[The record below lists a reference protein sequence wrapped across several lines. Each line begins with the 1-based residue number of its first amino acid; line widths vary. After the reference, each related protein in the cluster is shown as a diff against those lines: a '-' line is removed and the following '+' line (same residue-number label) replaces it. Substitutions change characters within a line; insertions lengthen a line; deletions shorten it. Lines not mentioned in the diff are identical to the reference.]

1 MPPPL
6 RFKPATGPDDF
17 RVLREE
23 GYYFV
28 DKTRMI
34 AELLALPDKVLLL
47 PRPRRFGKSLNL
59 SMLAEWFRRGPENLH
74 LFEDL
79 AIMGAA
85 PDVLA
90 TRSRYPV
97 IHLSLKDARK
107 LEWEVCLGELRR
119 QVSKA
124 CLAHRELAN
133 SPALSSAERA
143 LFCRLMDAAA
153 PQDEL
158 ESSLSLLTGWL
169 RAHHGEPAVVLID
182 EYDAPIE
189 AGYTHGYYDHVVS
202 YLRNW
207 MSAALKTNPHLYR
220 GVLTGV
226 RRVSKESLFSG
237 LNNVRVFSIL
247 DPEFSTSFGF
257 LENEVR
263 AVLEAAERTADMEEV
278 RRWYNGY
285 QFGEATV
292 YNPWSILCYA
302 REGHIKPYWLQTS
315 SDELLRRLI
324 PSNAVGLRGPFEALL
339 KGGAIEVEI
348 DEHVVLRD
356 IERNPEALWSFL
368 LTAGY
373 LKATSTRLAE
383 GRLFASLAIPNRE
396 VRITWTDQFHVW
408 LSKSLHGQRE
418 NMDYLFKALFSG
430 DTLTLRRMLQDMVKT
445 ALSFHDTRMRE
456 PERVYQAFVLGLLV
470 WLEPTYT
477 VRSNRESG
485 YGRADVLIIP
495 RQPGNPGVVLEFKQV
510 WTREGESPEAAL
522 DSAHAQI
529 ESRDYAA
536 ELVAAGATPI
546 QKIAIV
552 FTGKRVWV
560 R

>member
-6 RFKPATGPDDF
+6 RFKPAPGPDDF

-28 DKTRMI
+28 DKSRLI
-34 AELLALPDKVLLL
+34 AELLALPDKVILL

-59 SMLAEWFRRGPENLH
+59 SMLAEWFRSGTENLH

-79 AIMGAA
+79 AIMDAS
-85 PDVLA
+85 PEVLA
-90 TRSRYPV
+90 TRGRHPV

-107 LEWEVCLGELRR
+107 LSWEVCLTELRL
-119 QVSKA
+119 QVYRA
-124 CLAHRELAN
+124 CRAHPYLQDSA
-133 SPALSSAERA
+133 ALSQRDRDGFS
-143 LFCRLMDAAA
+143 RLMDGTAS
-153 PQDEL
+153 QGEL
-158 ESSLSLLTGWL
+158 ESSLGLLTGWL
-169 RAHHGEPAVVLID
+169 QAHHGQPAVVLID

-189 AGYTHGYYDHVVS
+189 AGYAHGYYEQVVN

-207 MSAALKTNPHLYR
+207 MSAGLKTNPHLYR

-237 LNNVRVFSIL
+237 LNNVRVFSLL
-247 DPEFSTSFGF
+247 DSPFATAFGF
-257 LENEVR
+257 VEEEVR
-263 AVLEAAERTADMEEV
+263 ALLTAADRVADMEAV
-278 RRWYNGY
+278 KDWYNGY
-285 QFGEATV
+285 QFCGAMV
-292 YNPWSILCYA
+292 YNPWSVLCYA
-302 REGHIKPYWLQTS
+302 RDGIIKPYWLQTS

-324 PSNAVGLRGPFEALL
+324 PSNSVGLRGPFETLL
-339 KGGAIEVEI
+339 TGGTIEAVL
-348 DEHVVLRD
+348 DDHVVLRD
-356 IERNPEALWSFL
+356 LEASPAALWSFM

-373 LKATSTRLAE
+373 LGAVGVRWVEGEAVATLT
-383 GRLFASLAIPNRE
+383 IPNRE
-396 VRITWTDQFHVW
+396 VRIAWRSQFHHW
-408 LSKSLHGQRE
+408 LSLSFHDRRE
-418 NMDYLFKALFSG
+418 DLDALFNALFSG
-430 DTLTLRRMLQDMVKT
+430 DTVTLRRMLQDMVKT

-470 WLEPTYT
+470 WLEPRYI

-495 RQPGNPGVVLEFKQV
+495 RRPGDPGVVLEFKQV
-510 WTREGESPEAAL
+510 WTREGEAPDAAL

-529 ESRDYAA
+529 EARDYAA